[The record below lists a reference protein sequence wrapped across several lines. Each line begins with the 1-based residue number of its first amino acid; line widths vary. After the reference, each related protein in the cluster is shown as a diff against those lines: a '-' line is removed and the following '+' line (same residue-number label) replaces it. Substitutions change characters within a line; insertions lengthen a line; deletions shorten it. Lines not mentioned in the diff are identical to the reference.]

1 MVDNDEWLSDL
12 NYIEFL
18 RDYGRHFSVN
28 RMMSFDSVKL
38 RLDREQPLSFLE
50 FNYMILQAYDF
61 LELNRRYDCSL
72 QMGGSDQ
79 WGNIVNGIE
88 LTRRCDQNTVFGLTT
103 NLLTTSSGAK
113 MGKTAQGAV
122 WLNDDMLPVY
132 DYWQFWRN
140 TEDADVGRFLRLFTE
155 LPLDEITRLE
165 KLEGAELNDAKKI
178 LATEAT
184 AMCHGRDAA
193 EKAEA
198 TAHETFEGGGTSADL
213 PSVAIDGKQLAEG
226 LGLLEAFVIAGL
238 AKSNGEARRLV
249 QGGGA
254 KVNDAAQ
261 NDIAA
266 TLTEAD
272 VQEGCI
278 KLSFGKKR
286 HVLLRP

>member
-1 MVDNDEWLSDL
+1 
-12 NYIEFL
+12 
-18 RDYGRHFSVN
+18 
-28 RMMSFDSVKL
+28 
-38 RLDREQPLSFLE
+38 
-50 FNYMILQAYDF
+50 MILQAYDF
-61 LELNRRYDCSL
+61 LELNRRYGCAL

-88 LTRRCDQNTVFGLTT
+88 LTRRTDQNTVFGLTT

-165 KLEGAELNDAKKI
+165 ALEGAEMNDAKKI

-184 AMCHGRDAA
+184 AMCHGRAAA

-198 TAHETFEGGGTSADL
+198 TALETFEGGGASADL
-213 PSVAIDGKQLAEG
+213 PSVDVKMSDFTDGM
-226 LGLLEAFVIAGL
+226 GLLHAFVLAGL

-254 KVNDAAQ
+254 KVNDAPQ
-261 NDIAA
+261 NDHAA
-266 TLTEAD
+266 ILNGD
-272 VQEGCI
+272 DIVDGVI

-286 HVLLRP
+286 HVLLKITD

>member
-1 MVDNDEWLSDL
+1 
-12 NYIEFL
+12 
-18 RDYGRHFSVN
+18 
-28 RMMSFDSVKL
+28 
-38 RLDREQPLSFLE
+38 
-50 FNYMILQAYDF
+50 
-61 LELNRRYDCSL
+61 
-72 QMGGSDQ
+72 
-79 WGNIVNGIE
+79 
-88 LTRRCDQNTVFGLTT
+88 
-103 NLLTTSSGAK
+103 

-140 TEDADVGRFLRLFTE
+140 TEDADVGRFLSLFTE
-155 LPLDEITRLE
+155 LPLDEISRLE

-193 EKAEA
+193 EKTEA
-198 TAHETFEGGGTSADL
+198 TARETFEGDGTSADL
-213 PSVAIDGKQLAEG
+213 PSVAIDAKQLAEG

-254 KVNDAAQ
+254 KVNDTAQGDTAAQ
-261 NDIAA
+261 
-266 TLTEAD
+266 LTEAD
-272 VQEGCI
+272 VQDGTI